1 MSVSWKMEAGL
12 NHVPAYQA
20 SGKPYCSGA
29 INGSNAVGAT
39 YVTFP
44 SVTRWVVVVNN
55 DASNAARVGFSKVG
69 VCNSNYFTIGK
80 ADASGKSRESLR
92 LEVKT
97 SQLWISGSDNVD
109 IVAGLTS
116 VPSKRTSGSYGPNYS
131 GSIGVG

>member
-20 SGKPYCSGA
+20 SGKPYASA
-29 INGSNAVGAT
+29 SIDGSNATGAT

-55 DASNAARVGFSKVG
+55 DHQNAARVGFSKVG
-69 VCNSNYFTIGK
+69 VCNTNYFTVGK
-80 ADASGKSRESLR
+80 ADAAGKSRESLR

-97 SQLWISGSDNVD
+97 SQLWISGSGNVD

-116 VPSKRTSGSYGPNYS
+116 IPSKRTSGSFGPNYS